1 MIETDA
7 YHIKDVRTVR
17 NRTRFVRFRTV
28 LYIFFISEISYLTDN
43 RIFIFLA
50 WLLC

>member
-1 MIETDA
+1 METDN
-7 YHIKDVRTVR
+7 YHIEDVRTVR

-28 LYIFFISEISYLTDN
+28 LHIFFISEIPYLFDN
-43 RIFIFLA
+43 HIFIFVA